1 MFAYCPGIR
10 RNKTMADKLM
20 YIAND
25 ATQNYPFCR
34 LQFVVKR
41 QDTLLKQTT
50 NQLWGL
56 VKLTAPCPLHFLILS
71 LIYFSNYFAI

>member
-20 YIAND
+20 YITND
-25 ATQNYPFCR
+25 ATQNYPFCK

-41 QDTLLKQTT
+41 QDTILNKPT
-50 NQLWGL
+50 NQNLIKVPKV
-56 VKLTAPCPLHFLILS
+56 VKPTKMKTLL
-71 LIYFSNYFAI
+71 